1 MKETI
6 CCISCSMAAAR
17 IGCGFAGTEALYCTI
32 TGQEVTREDGCT
44 FGAPGNPGIA
54 SYGYQVDIGANAAVN
69 GDGW

>member
-44 FGAPGNPGIA
+44 FGEHGNPGIA